1 MIGNP
6 PWVNNSTL
14 SIINSNNLPQ
24 KNNFKEL
31 KGLDA
36 ITGTGN
42 FDICEYIILRLL
54 ETYKNTET
62 IISMLCKTSVARNV
76 FKELKRQ
83 EISFKD
89 CRIYEF
95 NSTKVFDIS
104 VSACML
110 LIKLTKENLSPNKCF
125 IYSFDNQI
133 EEIGTIGY
141 QNGNIYNELKKRVI
155 NFEGCCSLE
164 WRQGVKHDCSKIMEL
179 TVKNE
184 RYINGNNEII
194 DIEDDMIFPLIKSS
208 MFKEPIIK
216 NFKKNVIITQ
226 TKIREDTAKLKEVV
240 PKTWDYLNH
249 NYEKFDSRK
258 SSIYKNS
265 PPFSIFGIGDYSF
278 AKYKVGI
285 SGFYKK
291 PLFSVLYS
299 LSGKPVGDRFYT
311 SSPNWS
317 LVLGVSD

>member
-1 MIGNP
+1 MIK
-6 PWVNNSTL
+6 VKNNSYTR
-14 SIINSNNLPQ
+14 II
-24 KNNFKEL
+24 
-31 KGLDA
+31 
-36 ITGTGN
+36 
-42 FDICEYIILRLL
+42 
-54 ETYKNTET
+54 
-62 IISMLCKTSVARNV
+62 V
-76 FKELKRQ
+76 F
-83 EISFKD
+83 
-89 CRIYEF
+89 C
-95 NSTKVFDIS
+95 
-104 VSACML
+104 
-110 LIKLTKENLSPNKCF
+110 PN
-125 IYSFDNQI
+125 
-133 EEIGTIGY
+133 
-141 QNGNIYNELKKRVI
+141 
-155 NFEGCCSLE
+155 
-164 WRQGVKHDCSKIMEL
+164 IMEL

-299 LSGKPVGDRFYT
+299 LSGKPVMTDDTCYFLSFNTYEDAYT
-311 SSPNWS
+311 VMLYLNTNKVQEFLKSIVFIDNKRPYTKKVLQRIDLNKVVNKIS
-317 LVLGVSD
+317 LLDLKNTEAELGLKPFINDKMIKNIKKIL